1 MCRNPRRAVSGGD
14 AVGRHRKVCNLF
26 FAREAA
32 SFATARLNSPMYWK
46 EIAMDL
52 STHMHGLTR
61 RAFGVSLGAGAF
73 VLAIPAVGVAALKK
87 VPTST
92 GIDALFAPFVVAA
105 ERKMFEKYDLET
117 SFKPFDDGNVALD
130 AILTGSSDIG
140 ATTELGGLA
149 RWDKGGKLYVT
160 SYSSTSRAQ
169 IGIAARG
176 ELKKPEDLISRTI
189 GYPRASGG
197 HLYFINYARKYN
209 LPVDKIKVKTLQAPE
224 MVAALERR
232 DIDAFFL
239 WEPWL
244 TKAEQLVEGSHV
256 LARSG
261 DDNVFV
267 LTSYNYY
274 SQGLVDD
281 RPRAVGATKALME
294 AADFCATNPDEA
306 AQLTAKAFRIPA
318 PDMKLYMSRMVYR
331 MEMPKEVVTTNFR
344 IAADIALAENIIK
357 KMPDWNDF
365 IRPQFIKEVA
375 PDRAAG
381 W

>member
-1 MCRNPRRAVSGGD
+1 
-14 AVGRHRKVCNLF
+14 
-26 FAREAA
+26 
-32 SFATARLNSPMYWK
+32 
-46 EIAMDL
+46 MDP

-105 ERKMFEKYDLET
+105 ERKMFEKYGLET

-130 AILTGSSDIG
+130 AILTGVSDIG
-140 ATTELGGLA
+140 ATTEFGGLA
-149 RWDKGGKLYVT
+149 RWDRGGKLYVT
-160 SYSSTSRAQ
+160 SYSSTSRKQ
-169 IGIAARG
+169 IGLAARR
-176 ELKKPEDLISRTI
+176 ELTKPEDLIGRTV
-189 GYPRASGG
+189 GYPRATGG
-197 HLYFINYARKYN
+197 HLYFINYVRKYK
-209 LPVDKIKVKTLQAPE
+209 LPMDKIKVKLLQAPE

-244 TKAEQLVEGSHV
+244 TKAAQLVDGAHV
-256 LARSG
+256 MARSG
-261 DDNVFV
+261 DDNVYI

-274 SQGLVDD
+274 SQGLIDD
-281 RPRAVGATKALME
+281 RERAVGATKALME
-294 AADFCATNPDEA
+294 AADFCAANPDEA
-306 AQLTAKAFRIPA
+306 ARLTGKAFRISET
-318 PDMKLYMSRMVYR
+318 DMKLYMSRMIYR
-331 MEMPKEVVTTNFR
+331 MEMPKEVVTGNFR
-344 IAADIALAENIIK
+344 NAAELAAAEGIIK

-365 IRPQFIKEVA
+365 IRPQIVKEVA
-375 PDRAAG
+375 PDRAPG

>member
-1 MCRNPRRAVSGGD
+1 MDWDHLHRSGLNPGAP
-14 AVGRHRKVCNLF
+14 
-26 FAREAA
+26 ARG
-32 SFATARLNSPMYWK
+32 M
-46 EIAMDL
+46 
-52 STHMHGLTR
+52 TR
-61 RAFGVSLGAGAF
+61 RAFSVSFGAGMGM
-73 VLAIPAVGVAALKK
+73 LAMPARSNAAVRN
-87 VPTST
+87 VPMST

-130 AILTGSSDIG
+130 AVLTGSSDIG

-149 RWDKGGKLYVT
+149 RWDKGGKLYVA
-160 SYSSTSRAQ
+160 SYSSTSRKQ
-169 IGIAARG
+169 IGIASRDDI
-176 ELKKPEDLISRTI
+176 KKPEDLIGRTV
-189 GYPRASGG
+189 GYPRATGG
-197 HLYFINYARKYN
+197 HLYFVKYVKKYN

-244 TKAEQLVEGSHV
+244 TKAAQLVQGAHV

-261 DDNVFV
+261 DDDVYV

-274 SQGLVDD
+274 SQGLIDD

-294 AADFCATNPDEA
+294 AADFCAANLDEA
-306 AQLTAKAFRIPA
+306 AAITAKAFRIPE
-318 PDMKLYMSRMVYR
+318 PDMKTYMSRMIYR
-331 MEMPKEVVTTNFR
+331 MEMPKSVVTDNFR
-344 IAADIALAENIIK
+344 GAAELALGEGIIK
-357 KMPDWNDF
+357 KMPDWSDF
-365 IRPQFIKEVA
+365 LRPQIMKEVA
-375 PDRAAG
+375 PDRAEG

>member
-1 MCRNPRRAVSGGD
+1 MDRNHVNRSGLAPG
-14 AVGRHRKVCNLF
+14 
-26 FAREAA
+26 
-32 SFATARLNSPMYWK
+32 M
-46 EIAMDL
+46 
-52 STHMHGLTR
+52 TR
-61 RAFGVSLGAGAF
+61 RAFSVSFGAGMGM
-73 VLAIPAVGVAALKK
+73 LAMPVWSNAAVKN
-87 VPTST
+87 VPMST

-105 ERKMFEKYDLET
+105 ERKMFAKYDLET

-149 RWDKGGKLYVT
+149 RWDKGGKLYVS
-160 SYSSTSRAQ
+160 SYSSTSRKQ
-169 IGIAARG
+169 IGVASRDDI
-176 ELKKPEDLISRTI
+176 KKPEDLIGRTV
-189 GYPRASGG
+189 GYPRATGG
-197 HLYFINYARKYN
+197 HLYFVKYVKKYN

-244 TKAEQLVEGSHV
+244 TKAEQLVQGAHV

-261 DDNVFV
+261 DDNVYV

-274 SQGLVDD
+274 SQGLIDD

-306 AQLTAKAFRIPA
+306 AALTAKAFRIPE
-318 PDMKLYMSRMVYR
+318 PDMKVYMSRMVYR
-331 MEMPKEVVTTNFR
+331 MEMPKAVVTENFKG
-344 IAADIALAENIIK
+344 AAELALAEGIIK

-365 IRPQFIKEVA
+365 LRPQIIKEVA
-375 PDRAAG
+375 PDRAEG

>member
-1 MCRNPRRAVSGGD
+1 
-14 AVGRHRKVCNLF
+14 
-26 FAREAA
+26 
-32 SFATARLNSPMYWK
+32 
-46 EIAMDL
+46 MD
-52 STHMHGLTR
+52 HGWRVQPTTR
-61 RAFGVSLGAGAF
+61 RAFSLSFGAGLF
-73 VLAIPAVGVAALKK
+73 VLAAPSASRAALKR

-92 GIDALFAPFVVAA
+92 GIDALFAPFVVAS

-117 SFKPFDDGNVALD
+117 SFKPFDDGNIALD
-130 AILTGSSDIG
+130 AILTGSSDVG

-160 SYSSTSRAQ
+160 SYSSTSRKQ
-169 IGIAARG
+169 IGVAARR
-176 ELKKPEDLISRTI
+176 EITKPEDLIGRTV
-189 GYPRASGG
+189 GYPRATGG
-197 HLYFINYARKYN
+197 HLYFLNYVKKYK
-209 LPVDKIKVKTLQAPE
+209 LPLDKMTVKTLQAPE

-244 TKAEQLVEGSHV
+244 TKAEQLVDGAHV

-261 DDNVFV
+261 DDNVYV

-281 RPRAVGATKALME
+281 HERAVGATKALME
-294 AADFCATNPDEA
+294 AADFCTSNPDEA
-306 AQLTAKAFRIPA
+306 ARLTAKAFRIA
-318 PDMKLYMSRMVYR
+318 EPDMKLYMSRMVYR
-331 MEMPKEVVTTNFR
+331 MEMPKDVVTANFR
-344 IAADIALAENIIK
+344 AAAEMALAENIIK

-365 IRPQFIKEVA
+365 IRPQIIKEVA
-375 PDRAAG
+375 ADRAAG

>member
-1 MCRNPRRAVSGGD
+1 
-14 AVGRHRKVCNLF
+14 
-26 FAREAA
+26 
-32 SFATARLNSPMYWK
+32 
-46 EIAMDL
+46 MDP

-160 SYSSTSRAQ
+160 SYSSTSREQ

-244 TKAEQLVEGSHV
+244 TKAAELVKGAHV
-256 LARSG
+256 MARSG
-261 DDNVFV
+261 DDNVYI

-274 SQGLVDD
+274 SQGLLDD
-281 RPRAVGATKALME
+281 RPRAVAATKALME
-294 AADFCATNPDEA
+294 AADFCASNPDEA
-306 AQLTAKAFRIPA
+306 ARLTAKAFRIPE
-318 PDMKLYMSRMVYR
+318 PDMKVYMSRMVYR
-331 MEMPKEVVTTNFR
+331 MEMPKSVVMGNFVD
-344 IAADIALAENIIK
+344 AAELALAEGIIK

-365 IRPQFIKEVA
+365 IRPQIIKEAA